1 MESHEKQVVAGT
13 LQGSCQ
19 VQKLRVSA
27 PLLGDELAPASS
39 RLVHEVGMGSPQPMA
54 LSTCSDVCHGL
65 AP

>member
-54 LSTCSDVCHGL
+54 LSTCSDVCHGV